1 MSRATRIVRKETTPR
16 PCSACARARTCP
28 LPWAPGRPAGEGG
41 GDRLGAYIC
50 TRREGPAGR
59 LDAVKM
65 THSEVDAKR
74 RQVDFSLGVST

>member
-50 TRREGPAGR
+50 TRR
-59 LDAVKM
+59 
-65 THSEVDAKR
+65 
-74 RQVDFSLGVST
+74 